1 MTGRIGFMQGR
12 LSPLAG
18 GKIQAFPAPYWREE
32 FAAAEALGLRCIE
45 WTIDHDGIADNP
57 IMSPAGRAEML
68 DLARRHG
75 VSIPSV
81 TGDCFM
87 QAPFWKLAETAN
99 LVNDFSNVAE
109 ACGALGARI
118 LVVPLV
124 DNGSLQAPEHGRR
137 LFEGMMGLWPRL
149 RELNL
154 MVAFELDLPPA
165 EQAAF
170 IALYPADCFGICYD
184 IGNSAA
190 LGWDAEK
197 EIGLLHPRIVTVH
210 VKDRLRG
217 GGTVPL
223 GDGAAQLG
231 AVFRLLRRAGY
242 AGDYIL
248 QTARAADGD
257 HAGALA
263 RYRDLVA
270 NLLEG

>member
-12 LSPLAG
+12 LSPVIDG
-18 GKIQAFPAPYWREE
+18 RIQAFPAPYWRAE
-32 FAAAEALGLRCIE
+32 FAAAAALGLRCLE
-45 WTIDHDGIADNP
+45 WTIDHEDIAENP
-57 IMSPAGRAEML
+57 VMSPAGRAEIL

-75 VSIPSV
+75 VTVQSV

-87 QAPFWKLAETAN
+87 QAPFWKTEGTDLPREFAA
-99 LVNDFSNVAE
+99 VAE

-124 DNGSLQAPEHGRR
+124 DNGSLQEPEQHRR
-137 LFEGMMGLWPRL
+137 LFDGMASLTPRL

-165 EQAAF
+165 EQAGF
-170 IALYPADCFGICYD
+170 IAAYPADCFGICYD

-190 LGWDAEK
+190 LGWDPAE
-197 EIGLLHPRIVTVH
+197 EIRLLHPRIVNVH

-223 GDGAAQLG
+223 GEGAAQLG
-231 AVFRLLRRAGY
+231 TVFRLLRRAGY

-270 NLLEG
+270 NLLAA